1 MWKQVT
7 SNSTTGAAKFRRIA
21 RSNGLT
27 HVINTNAMMTL
38 IEAVAPPLGNK
49 KRKKW
54 SRDTE
59 DLINRICYETN
70 SRISN
75 KKPEGLMPEDY
86 EKVPCGIEV
95 LQKIAAK
102 HKGVC
107 FDCGNL
113 MADSTNVKYTAGKKT
128 EIAAQIANDQNAVAE
143 VVVRPTEFKNTKT
156 EIYMERG
163 EQFIRTVKDDEDIP
177 ERGIWTGDIPE
188 NYSRADL
195 VDEINSLEDR
205 MEKFWE
211 EMQNRALAVSEQ
223 LAPLR
228 KWAEAVTDAE
238 SQILELEK
246 AQAVIDAKRQALMK
260 ELGA

>member
-7 SNSTTGAAKFRRIA
+7 SNSTTGAAKFRRLA

-27 HVINTNAMMTL
+27 HVINTNAMVTL

-59 DLINRICYETN
+59 SLIERICFEAN
-70 SRISN
+70 SWISN
-75 KKPEGLMPEDY
+75 KKPEGVKPEDY

-107 FDCGNL
+107 YDCGNL
-113 MADSTNVKYTAGKKT
+113 MADYTNVKYTAGQKT
-128 EIAAQIANDQNAVAE
+128 AQAAQIANDQNAVAD
-143 VVVRPTEFKNTKT
+143 VIIRPTTVAESTGIKATNQKH
-156 EIYMERG
+156 EIYMDRG
-163 EQFIRTVKDDEDIP
+163 EQFIRTVPNPEIP
-177 ERGIWTGDIPE
+177 EGYKRH
-188 NYSRADL
+188 DL
-195 VDEINSLEDR
+195 VKEIDALEDK

-238 SQILELEK
+238 TQILELVK